1 MSKIHIDPSLEK
13 KLNGLNE
20 IVEFCTE
27 QGQTRGFF
35 VPAEMYRECMSAWLR
50 AQVSDQEIAELERQ
64 SGGHTLAEI
73 KKSVG
78 MS

>member
-1 MSKIHIDPSLEK
+1 MPVEVNVMSKIHIDPSLEK

-35 VPAEMYRECMSAWLR
+35 VPAEMYRECMSTWLR
-50 AQVSDQEIAELERQ
+50 HRFPIR
-64 SGGHTLAEI
+64 
-73 KKSVG
+73 K
-78 MS
+78 